1 MKYLVS
7 IFATVLTLIGCAA
20 FMAEIGT
27 YGFAPPA
34 QWIVMLFLLLFT
46 VLCWV
51 AQSRSDEDAASRNEN
66 LYYRLIAEN
75 VVFPAVGY
83 LIQGIIAIFY
93 FSAWNAPWW
102 SGNLTLR
109 HILPS
114 GFFIPLL
121 VEVLLTIVVISL
133 WVGNI
138 TANVHT
144 VRQQVMR
151 DEKVANR
158 AQLKSQVLFLDSCLD
173 PNDKEATDI
182 SSQIQRKVESLPL
195 VPDAAT
201 GLFYSRAINEIQ
213 EATAKGSVDLP
224 TLQHIRDTLN
234 RVR

>member
-109 HILPS
+109 RILPS

-195 VPDAAT
+195 VPDATT

-224 TLQHIRDTLN
+224 TLQHIRDPLT

>member
-1 MKYLVS
+1 
-7 IFATVLTLIGCAA
+7 
-20 FMAEIGT
+20 MAEIGT

-102 SGNLTLR
+102 SGNLTFR

-144 VRQQVMR
+144 VRQQVVR

>member
-1 MKYLVS
+1 
-7 IFATVLTLIGCAA
+7 
-20 FMAEIGT
+20 MAEIGT

-121 VEVLLTIVVISL
+121 FEVLLTIVVISL

-144 VRQQVMR
+144 VRQQVVR